1 MASERTSESM
11 KVKYQPIKSTY
22 DTVISVSKNTIT
34 IDGQDYTFDSESVAW
49 PDINTQTDG
58 AILEA
63 YRENGEL
70 FITVLRRYTGGWQSW
85 YTPDYTEVKE

>member
-1 MASERTSESM
+1 M

-22 DTVISVSKNTIT
+22 DTAFSFGKDSIT
-34 IDGQDYTFDSESVAW
+34 IDGIEYTFDADSVAW

-63 YRENGEL
+63 HRENGEL
-70 FITVLRRYTGGWQSW
+70 YITVLRRYTGGWQSW
-85 YTPDYTEVKE
+85 YSPDYVEVGNDA